1 MDEVRSYQNDVNEI
15 STLRNLPWNKF
26 SGKNILVTGA
36 TGLIGSCIVDILMN
50 RPDVD
55 FHVYAG
61 GRNLDRAEKLFK
73 KFMTL
78 PYFHFIEMD
87 VTTEI
92 NSDVSFHY
100 ILSCAS
106 GANPVVYSTLPV
118 DTMMTNILGVDNL
131 MKYGIAHGLEKFIY
145 VSSGDV
151 YGEGDGRIFSE
162 DYSGYVNPMILR
174 SCYPSAKRAAESL
187 CVAYA
192 SQYGVDINVVRPC
205 HIYGPK
211 FTESDTRAYAQ
222 FLRNVI
228 SGKNIVLKSTGS
240 QMRSWCYVVDCA
252 SAILFVTLL
261 GQNGEAYNIADRN
274 SNLSIKE
281 FAQAIASCVGLDIV
295 IDVPNEIESAGFNTV
310 TKSLF
315 DTHKLETLG
324 WRPISDY
331 INNIRKTIDYLMCQ

>member
-1 MDEVRSYQNDVNEI
+1 MDEVRTYQSDIKNI
-15 STLRNLPWNKF
+15 STLTNLQWNKF

-50 RPDVD
+50 RDNID
-55 FHVYAG
+55 FHVYAA
-61 GRNLDRAEKLFK
+61 GRNHIRAERLFK
-73 KFMTL
+73 KYITL
-78 PYFHFIEMD
+78 PSFHFIEMD
-87 VTTEI
+87 VTDEI
-92 NSDVSFHY
+92 KSDVPFHY

-131 MKYGIAHGLEKFIY
+131 IKYGITHDLEKFIY

-162 DYSGYVNPMILR
+162 DYSGYVNPMVLR
-174 SCYPSAKRAAESL
+174 SCYPSAKRAAEAL

-205 HIYGPK
+205 HVYGPK
-211 FTESDTRAYAQ
+211 FTESDSRAYAQ
-222 FLRNVI
+222 FLRNAV
-228 SGKNIVLKSTGS
+228 SGKNIVLKSAGT
-240 QMRSWCYVVDCA
+240 QVRSWCYVVDCA

-261 GQNGEAYNIADRN
+261 GKSGNAYNIADRN
-274 SNLSIKE
+274 TNLSIKE
-281 FAQAIASCVGLDIV
+281 FAESIAACVGLDVVMEI
-295 IDVPNEIESAGFNTV
+295 PNEIESAGFNTV

-315 DTHKLETLG
+315 DTHKLEALG

-331 INNIRKTIDYLMCQ
+331 INNIRITIDYLMRQ